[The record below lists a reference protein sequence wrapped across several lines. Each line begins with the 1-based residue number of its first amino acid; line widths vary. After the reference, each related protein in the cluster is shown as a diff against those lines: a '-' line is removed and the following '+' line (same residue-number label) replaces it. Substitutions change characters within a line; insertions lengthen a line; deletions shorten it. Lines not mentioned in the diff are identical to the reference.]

1 MVITGF
7 GDIIAERMRVEHAAL
22 AGRWFDRLSS
32 ILPVEATEVFPTSS
46 LLDHIP
52 ALIVDISGYLRA
64 PEDEAIA
71 ASTTVLSK
79 ARELG
84 ALRHGQ
90 RASLHQVL
98 REYQL
103 LGSILVTFVR
113 EETARLAL
121 RPSPEETVV
130 VVSRLHQAVNV
141 LMQSTVETFV
151 ELYTRTISEQAERL
165 EEFTRMATHEWRQ
178 PLGTLQFAID
188 LLRRTTGP
196 GERSGRTLDLI
207 ERNVSHL
214 VELTRKIEWLARI
227 ARSSDDATV
236 QELSISTPA
245 AEAARQL
252 REMADARGVELRV
265 ARDLPTVVVDVGR
278 LELVLLNLLSNG
290 IKYSDP
296 AKSARFVEV
305 VGEGATADAVRLLVR
320 DNGLGIPAGKLPA
333 IFERFSRAHVDRD
346 QALGVTGLGL
356 GLSIVADCVKAI
368 GGRIEVDSVEGE
380 GSTFA
385 LTLPARPGST
395 QSADGAD

>member
-22 AGRWFDRLSS
+22 AGRWLDRLSS
-32 ILPVEATEVFPTSS
+32 IVPVEASEVFPTSS

-64 PEDEAIA
+64 PEEEAIA
-71 ASTTVLSK
+71 ASTTVLAK

-113 EETARLAL
+113 EETARLML

-151 ELYTRTISEQAERL
+151 ELYTRTISDQAERL

-178 PLGTLQFAID
+178 PLGTLQFAIE
-188 LLRRTTGP
+188 LLRRTAGTD
-196 GERSGRTLDLI
+196 ERSGRTLDVI

-227 ARSSDDATV
+227 ARGSDDATV
-236 QELSISTPA
+236 QELPITTPA

-265 ARDLPTVVVDVGR
+265 GKDLPTVLVDVGR

-296 AKSARFVEV
+296 AKSPRFVEV
-305 VGEGATADAVRLLVR
+305 VGEPAAGDDVRILVR
-320 DNGLGIPAGKLPA
+320 DNGLGIPANRLKA
-333 IFERFSRAHVDRD
+333 IFERFSRAHVERD

-356 GLSIVADCVKAI
+356 GLSIVADCVRAI
-368 GGRIEVDSVEGE
+368 GGRIEVHSVEGE
-380 GSTFA
+380 GSTFT
-385 LTLPARPGST
+385 LTIPARPAST
-395 QSADGAD
+395 RPDAGAD